1 MKANIVEAIQDAMRV
16 ALGRSE
22 DVVVLGEDVGKNGGV
37 FRATDGLQ
45 AQFGETRVFDTPL
58 AESSIV
64 GVGVGLAAYGLRP
77 ICEVQFGG
85 FLYISLNQIASQAA
99 RLRLRTRGQLQA
111 KMVVR
116 APYGGKVRTPDLHSD
131 SLEAIFAH
139 TPGVKVAMPSTPY
152 NAKGLLLA
160 AIDDPDP
167 VIFLEPMRIYRGL
180 REDIPEGHYTVALGQ
195 ARVAREGDD
204 VTIVAYGGEAQ
215 TALEA
220 AQALSAEGISCEVVD
235 LQTVSPIDVQTI
247 IASVEKT
254 GRAVV
259 VHEAVRQAGLGAEI
273 AALIQEHAFYA
284 LKAPVERVAGWNT
297 PFPFVQAEHLYVP
310 GAAHIAQAVRRA
322 LQD

>member
-1 MKANIVEAIQDAMRV
+1 MKANIVEAIQDAMRI
-16 ALGRSE
+16 ALARDK

-45 AQFGETRVFDTPL
+45 AEFGESRVFDTPL
-58 AESSIV
+58 AESSIA

-99 RLRLRTRGQLQA
+99 RLRLRTSGRLQA
-111 KMVVR
+111 GMVIR
-116 APYGGKVRTPDLHSD
+116 APYGGNVRTPDLHSD
-131 SLEAIFAH
+131 SLEALFAH

-152 NAKGLLLA
+152 NAKGMLLA

-167 VIFLEPMRIYRGL
+167 VVFLEPMRIYRGL
-180 REDIPEGHYTVALGQ
+180 RAEIPDGHYTVPLGE
-195 ARVAREGDD
+195 ARIAREGQD
-204 VTIVAYGGEAQ
+204 VTVVAYGAETQ

-220 AQALSAEGISCEVVD
+220 AELLASDGIFCEVVD
-235 LQTVSPIDVQTI
+235 LQTISPLDAQTI
-247 IASVEKT
+247 LASVAKT

-259 VHEAVRQAGLGAEI
+259 VHEAVRQAGMGAEI
-273 AALIQEHAFYA
+273 AALIQEQAFYSLA
-284 LKAPVERVAGWNT
+284 APVQRVTGWNT

-322 LQD
+322 LRD